1 MAKPQRRQSQ
11 ATVKYY
17 FRRKANRLIHKQTAT
32 FPPLIEDDGNGT
44 FEDFTQIALFSRVI
58 RLFFGREKSRTKME
72 PFSSVSNLIEEA
84 RLEEPTILNLVSAI
98 FNLMNAVIG
107 AGIIGEKKILKNF

>member
-1 MAKPQRRQSQ
+1 MM
-11 ATVKYY
+11 
-17 FRRKANRLIHKQTAT
+17 
-32 FPPLIEDDGNGT
+32 DGNGT
-44 FEDFTQIALFSRVI
+44 FEDFTQIVFFSRHSAI
-58 RLFFGREKSRTKME
+58 FPGTKKITEKKRRME

-107 AGIIGEKKILKNF
+107 AGIIGEN